1 MRVGASPRQPVPL
14 LDPCCGGGARRRLQ
28 GATLPARGFG
38 RVRREQDCS
47 PRPAAPPPP
56 PSRPVPAGRRRSF
69 SPAQGGSG
77 DSRHC
82 GPARCL
88 SPLSCNSQEVSA
100 SEQKRGRACLRPR
113 HSHPF
118 FLAPHP
124 LSVFFN
130 LIFIYTHTHAPQGSP
145 WVPPGPAEPL
155 RSAPRRAHTAAITG
169 PAPLGHA
176 RSPAAA
182 AAPRPLPA
190 PRRAQP
196 GPYLRSPG
204 RARWPG

>member
-155 RSAPRRAHTAAITG
+155 RSAPRTHRRDHRPRSAGACAQPGGGSSSAA
-169 PAPLGHA
+169 PA
-176 RSPAAA
+176 RSP
-182 AAPRPLPA
+182 PRPARSLPA
-190 PRRAQP
+190 I
-196 GPYLRSPG
+196 S
-204 RARWPG
+204 W